1 MLGKLDSY
9 TEKNEIRKF
18 TKINPK
24 CIKDLHVRLATIK
37 PIEENTG

>member
-9 TEKNEIRKF
+9 TEKNKIKKY

-24 CIKDLHVRLATIK
+24 CIKDLYVRLATIK
-37 PIEENTG
+37 LIEENTG

>member
-9 TEKNEIRKF
+9 TEKNEIKKY

-24 CIKDLHVRLATIK
+24 CIEDLYVRLATIK
-37 PIEENTG
+37 LIEENIG